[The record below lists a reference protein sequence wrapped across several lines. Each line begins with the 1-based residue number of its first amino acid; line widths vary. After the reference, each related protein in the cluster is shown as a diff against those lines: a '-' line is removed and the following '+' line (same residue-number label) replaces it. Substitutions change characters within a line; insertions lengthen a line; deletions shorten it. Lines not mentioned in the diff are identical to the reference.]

1 VSNPN
6 DILRPRALLFDLDG
20 TLYRQGPV
28 RRAMLWR
35 ILRAHGAA
43 PWQGVRTFRL
53 LAAYRHAQERCRL
66 EQREACD
73 LYERQIAQACAA
85 SGANEA
91 DLRALIERW
100 MEREPLDLVARRV
113 RSGAQELMQAARE
126 RGMRLGVVSDYP
138 AHAKLKAMGLADSLD
153 VVICAQDPDVGWF
166 KPHPAGICV
175 ALKRL
180 DMAPEQAL
188 YVGDRPDVDAPAAR
202 AAGVAC
208 VIIGSKAKAPGDWL
222 AAQDFSELHTR
233 LFG

>member
-1 VSNPN
+1 
-6 DILRPRALLFDLDG
+6 
-20 TLYRQGPV
+20 
-28 RRAMLWR
+28 MLWR

-43 PWQGVRTFRL
+43 PWQGVRTFQL
-53 LAAYRHAQERCRL
+53 LAAYRRAQEECRR
-66 EQREACD
+66 EQREPAD

-85 SGANEA
+85 CGASEP
-91 DLRALIERW
+91 DIRAIVERW
-100 MEREPLDLVARRV
+100 MEREPLDLVAGHV
-113 RSGAQELMQAARE
+113 RSGARELMREARE
-126 RGMRLGVVSDYP
+126 RGMRIGVVSDYP
-138 AHAKLKAMGLADSLD
+138 AGAKLKAMGLADYQD
-153 VVICAQDPDVGWF
+153 VVVCAQDSDVGWF

-180 DMAPEQAL
+180 DIEPEYAL

-222 AAQDFSELHTR
+222 AAQDFSELHAH